1 MKKKILL
8 IGSNGFIGRNLHSY
22 LKKYYSIY
30 NLNRKLLIENSK
42 NISCDISKIDIL
54 KKKISI
60 LPKFDYVINLSG
72 QAQDDKSKMYQNIY
86 IGNKNIIKCFN
97 KTDTILVFFSTTL
110 VYGHSNFY
118 SNTKSIL
125 KPNSNYAKIKVMTEN
140 LYNKISGNFL
150 ILRIGNVYDDSFTKK
165 GLLRNLNKA
174 IQNDTIFNVNK
185 MNAVRNYIHAYD
197 LNRIIKLIFDKNILN
212 KTLNIGHQN
221 ISNKIMI
228 TIFEKIFK
236 KKIRVNNLNKSH
248 ILDPN
253 IKISPNVILK
263 SLNYKFKKNI
273 KSAIKFKK

>member
-1 MKKKILL
+1 
-8 IGSNGFIGRNLHSY
+8 
-22 LKKYYSIY
+22 
-30 NLNRKLLIENSK
+30 
-42 NISCDISKIDIL
+42 
-54 KKKISI
+54 
-60 LPKFDYVINLSG
+60 
-72 QAQDDKSKMYQNIY
+72 
-86 IGNKNIIKCFN
+86 
-97 KTDTILVFFSTTL
+97 
-110 VYGHSNFY
+110 
-118 SNTKSIL
+118 
-125 KPNSNYAKIKVMTEN
+125 MTEN

-165 GLLRNLNKA
+165 GLLKNLNKA

-197 LNRIIKLIFDKNILN
+197 LNRIIKIIFDKNILN

-228 TIFEKIFK
+228 TIFEKIFN

-273 KSAIKFKK
+273 KSAIKFKI

>member
-8 IGSNGFIGRNLHSY
+8 IGSNGFIGRNLRSY

-72 QAQDDKSKMYQNIY
+72 QAQDNKSKMYQNIY

-97 KTDTILVFFSTTL
+97 KTNTTLVFFSTTL

-140 LYNKISGNFL
+140 LYNKISDNFL

-165 GLLRNLNKA
+165 GLLKNLNKA

-197 LNRIIKLIFDKNILN
+197 LNRIIKIIFDKN
-212 KTLNIGHQN
+212 
-221 ISNKIMI
+221 
-228 TIFEKIFK
+228 
-236 KKIRVNNLNKSH
+236 
-248 ILDPN
+248 
-253 IKISPNVILK
+253 
-263 SLNYKFKKNI
+263 
-273 KSAIKFKK
+273 